1 MLTADGKLKFPT
13 KKTGTMEKQVT
24 AANGTPVVWC
34 MSDERTR
41 WPWNRWVLENNVK
54 GIKFVFQAGAPQ

>member
-13 KKTGTMEKQVT
+13 RETGTMVKQVK
-24 AANGTPVVWC
+24 AASGTPVVWC

-41 WPWNRWVLENNVK
+41 RALEQRALDNNVK